1 MTSFCVTQFC
11 KLISY
16 SRILNLAKLTIYL
29 NTDNRDAIVQR
40 CSVKRVFLEISQ
52 NLQENTCARAS
63 FLIKLRA
70 SGTGT
75 GVFKEALAQMF
86 SCKFCEI
93 SKNTFFY
100 WTPPVA
106 ASNKLCW
113 KNQCFVSIKN
123 QWIGNL
129 EMRQLKFAS
138 LLANIFVKALGNVD
152 N

>member
-75 GVFKEALAQMF
+75 GVSKRLWHRCFPVNF
-86 SCKFCEI
+86 VKFLRTPFFTEHLRWLLLTNFVEKI
-93 SKNTFFY
+93 S
-100 WTPPVA
+100 
-106 ASNKLCW
+106 
-113 KNQCFVSIKN
+113 FVSIKN

-129 EMRQLKFAS
+129 EMRH
-138 LLANIFVKALGNVD
+138 
-152 N
+152 